1 MLYHSVDSADI
12 CFSEAPCKH
21 LVELARAEV
30 DLNPRSGRYMKAF
43 ANVRLEDAEVGVHK
57 VLVDAG
63 MTAPIRVESV
73 DLGEG
78 KLRQFPFVK
87 LTTWMQH
94 LLDTDRLSRQMV
106 GVPTI
111 AKMKPVLKEFWARFR
126 GINPTHGIF
135 ALESEGGLSLDT
147 CIPFYSHTDEGR
159 SYKHLPLWILSSH
172 GAIGRGTRS
181 YLASGKHKAPLR
193 RNPMG
198 LNFLGKTWSSNFIF
212 ASVLQTVTAEC
223 PEAITKL
230 VEQYAADVRQLL
242 YTGIF
247 SRDGQTH
254 VTCAHIGTKGDL
266 PALIRLGSLKRSF
279 YNVPRGPSSKK
290 ACQGICH
297 LCLGGREADAA
308 RGVGAL
314 PFEDVGPGAAWIATI
329 GQSIP
334 WDNTPAILAGLPL
347 TEEDQ
352 IKFFNTDLWH
362 NAHLGVC
369 KHFTAS
375 ACAIVESDLG
385 SLPAGSVETKFRWI
399 SRIYKAYFRSKR
411 VTPLVSEINRETLN
425 FPASTASPIGKWS
438 KGSASTEMMM
448 FLDFFGR
455 DYIDGKT
462 ADPLLVAI
470 DSWLFHFA
478 RFGCISLWAR

>member
-1 MLYHSVDSADI
+1 M
-12 CFSEAPCKH
+12 
-21 LVELARAEV
+21 R
-30 DLNPRSGRYMKAF
+30 AF
-43 ANVRLEDAEVGVHK
+43 ANVRLEDAEVGAHR
-57 VLVDAG
+57 VLLDAG
-63 MTAPIRVESV
+63 MTAPIRVETV

-78 KLRQFPFVK
+78 KLKRFPFIK
-87 LTTWMQH
+87 LSEWVQH

-111 AKMKPVLKEFWARFR
+111 AKMKPVLKEFWTRFR
-126 GINPTHGIF
+126 GVNPTHGIF
-135 ALESEGGLSLDT
+135 ALESEGALSLDT

-198 LNFLGKTWSSNFIF
+198 LNFLGKTWSTNFIF

-223 PEAITKL
+223 PEAIPEL
-230 VEQYAADVRQLL
+230 VEQYAADVRMLL

-254 VTCAHIGTKGDL
+254 VTFAHIGTKGDL
-266 PALIRLGSLKRSF
+266 PALVRLGSLKRSF

-297 LCLGGREADAA
+297 LCLAGREGQD
-308 RGVGAL
+308 AL
-314 PFEDVGPGAAWIATI
+314 PFEDVGPGAGWVATI
-329 GQSIP
+329 AQSIP
-334 WDNTPAILAGLPL
+334 WNNTPAILAGLPL
-347 TEEDQ
+347 SAEDQ

-362 NAHLGVC
+362 NAHLGVV

-375 ACAIVESDLG
+375 AYVAIVESDLG

-399 SRIYKAYFRSKR
+399 SNIYKAYFRSMR
-411 VTPLVSEINRETLN
+411 VTPLVSEINRDTLN

-448 FLDFFGR
+448 FLDYFCR
-455 DYIDGKT
+455 NYIDGKT
-462 ADPLLVAI
+462 ADPILVAI
-470 DSWLFHFA
+470 DSWLLQFA
-478 RFGCISLWAR
+478 RFGCSLHGHIEIQNYVLYLVDSKPVFFLALAFLRLVQPEL